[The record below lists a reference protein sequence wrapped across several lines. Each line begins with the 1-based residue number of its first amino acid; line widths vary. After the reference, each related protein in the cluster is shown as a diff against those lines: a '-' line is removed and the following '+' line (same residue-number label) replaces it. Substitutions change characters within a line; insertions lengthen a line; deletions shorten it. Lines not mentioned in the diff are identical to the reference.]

1 MSCAIQNVPQVRKL
15 PCSEFLML
23 WILTNHFYLFFS
35 LWKSDSLANLDKSG
49 KDLTITIH
57 DFIFEHQELKETHDK
72 IWMTPEERRKS
83 PVPLPTS
90 ILFFNGRKLLRNC

>member
-1 MSCAIQNVPQVRKL
+1 MRNTKCSSSKKITLLRILNAMDFNKPFL
-15 PCSEFLML
+15 P
-23 WILTNHFYLFFS
+23 FFS